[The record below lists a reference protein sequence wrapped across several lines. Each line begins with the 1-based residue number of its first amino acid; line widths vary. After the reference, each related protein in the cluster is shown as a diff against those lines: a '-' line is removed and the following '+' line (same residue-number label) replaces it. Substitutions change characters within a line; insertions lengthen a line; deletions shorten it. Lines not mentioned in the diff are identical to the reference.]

1 MKVTVPTE
9 LADITL
15 ATYMQYEQQETTLG
29 KISVLLGL
37 EESLVRNIEQADFD
51 QITKLL
57 TTLDTSP
64 DQEHTLQPI
73 VEVDGIRYG
82 LIPNLSRITT
92 GEYIDLERLC
102 EDTWTNLPQIL
113 AVLYRQVT
121 IETKREYQVAAYT
134 GAEDH
139 TWTQELTMD
148 VVMGVLG
155 FFLSTGLAL
164 SSASLQYFREERA
177 AD

>member
-15 ATYMQYEQQETTLG
+15 ATYIEYEQQETMLG

-37 EESLVRNIEQADFD
+37 EENLVRNIEKPDFD
-51 QITKLL
+51 RITKLL
-57 TTLDTSP
+57 TTIDTAP
-64 DQEHTLQPI
+64 DQEHELQPI
-73 VEVDGIRYG
+73 VEVGGVRYG

-102 EDTWTNLPQIL
+102 EDTWSNLPQIL
-113 AVLYRQVT
+113 AVLYRPVT
-121 IETKREYQVAAYT
+121 VESKREYQVTAYT

-139 TWTQELTMD
+139 AWTHQLTMD

-164 SSASLQYFREERA
+164 SSASLQSFKEERA